1 MSFSITTERDHVAP
15 DRKAHQRKTC
25 STIVH
30 RTVSTRRKILLV
42 DDSALVRAVVV
53 HALSASGF
61 EVSTVDDPRRID
73 DAVAKDPPDLLL
85 VDATF
90 PGVSD
95 DMLVETIIRHV
106 SQLPVVIFSD
116 RAEAEIQG
124 LVERSGAR
132 GFVPKD
138 GATLGERLTAY
149 LAAS

>member
-1 MSFSITTERDHVAP
+1 MF
-15 DRKAHQRKTC
+15 
-25 STIVH
+25 H

-61 EVSTVDDPRRID
+61 EVSTVDDPRRIGE
-73 DAVAKDPPDLLL
+73 AVAKDRPDLLL

-95 DMLVETIIRHV
+95 DLLVDTIMSHV
-106 SQLPVVIFSD
+106 PQFPVVIFSD
-116 RAEAEIQG
+116 RSEAKIRA

-138 GATLGERLTAY
+138 GATLAERLTPF
-149 LAAS
+149 LTAS

>member
-1 MSFSITTERDHVAP
+1 MFD
-15 DRKAHQRKTC
+15 
-25 STIVH
+25 

-61 EVSTVDDPRRID
+61 EVCTIDDPR
-73 DAVAKDPPDLLL
+73 AVDGAIEAERPALLL

-95 DMLVETIIRHV
+95 DLLVDAIARHARA
-106 SQLPVVIFSD
+106 LPVVIFSD
-116 RAEAEIQG
+116 RAEAEVRA
-124 LVERSGAR
+124 LVSRSGAR

-138 GATLGERLTAY
+138 GATLAERLAPFFT
-149 LAAS
+149 

>member
-1 MSFSITTERDHVAP
+1 MVI
-15 DRKAHQRKTC
+15 
-25 STIVH
+25 
-30 RTVSTRRKILLV
+30 RTVSPRRKILLV

-61 EVSTVDDPRRID
+61 EVRTVDDPRAID
-73 DAVAKDPPDLLL
+73 GAVSTDSPDLLL

-95 DMLVETIIRHV
+95 DMLVEAIARHV
-106 SQLPVVIFSD
+106 PTRPVVIFSD
-116 RAEAEIQG
+116 RAETEIRT

-138 GATLGERLTAY
+138 GATLAERLTPF
-149 LAAS
+149 LTAS